1 MQAQEITQENRKAS
15 FEGNVCQ
22 KIFFQDSLDSIGWAA
37 AFIWAG
43 VVVFLALNFGLGE
56 QGWSLFFLGAGVCLV
71 VLGIYLRRFPI
82 HLNIIKIWPVF
93 GDLIWAAILFAL
105 GTGWGLIWPLILIA
119 IGVSIL
125 KDINS
130 SRTWQ

>member
-1 MQAQEITQENRKAS
+1 MTVEQEITQENRKAS
-15 FEGNVCQ
+15 FEGDICQ

-56 QGWSLFFLGAGVCLV
+56 QGWSLFFLGAGVLV
-71 VLGIYLRRFPI
+71 LIEVAVRFLVPEYR
-82 HLNIIKIWPVF
+82 KPVF

-105 GTGWGLIWPLILIA
+105 GTGWGLIWPLILIV